1 MAAPDSGLDLGL
13 AGKRI
18 LVLGGGQGMGEST
31 SMLLAA
37 AGADVAVADLEAERA
52 ERVAHAID
60 AGATRARPVVVDVT
74 DDDALVAAIAH
85 TETELGPLDG
95 LVTIIGMAAWAPLV
109 DMSTET
115 WDLDHRRNL
124 RYFVLAAREVA
135 RSLIARDA
143 PGSIVCIASIDGIR
157 SAAGHASYG
166 AAKAGLVNLVKTMT
180 AEWSGHGIRVNAIAP
195 GAMITPRIPERS
207 PDEEREMMSTV
218 PMHRRGT
225 TDDIAK
231 AALFFLSDLSTYV
244 SGQALAVDG
253 GFTAVGPI
261 DYTANLP
268 LVDVSGPGGTIG
280 LQQR

>member
-1 MAAPDSGLDLGL
+1 MNTPVGAPDFGLD
-13 AGKRI
+13 GKRI

-37 AGADVAVADLEAERA
+37 AGARVAVADLEVERA
-52 ERVAHAID
+52 ERVATAVDGVPI
-60 AGATRARPVVVDVT
+60 VVDVT
-74 DDDALVAAIAH
+74 DDEALVGAIARA
-85 TETELGPLDG
+85 ETELGPLDG
-95 LVTIIGMAAWAPLV
+95 LVTIIGMAAWARLV
-109 DMSTET
+109 DMTTET

-124 RYFVLAAREVA
+124 RYFFLAAREVA
-135 RSLIARDA
+135 RSLIARGA
-143 PGSIVCIASIDGIR
+143 PGSIVCVASIDGIR

-207 PDEEREMMSTV
+207 AEEEAEMMSTV

-225 TDDIAK
+225 TDDIGK

-244 SGQALAVDG
+244 SGQTLAVDG

-280 LQQR
+280 VQ

>member
-1 MAAPDSGLDLGL
+1 MSTPAALDLGL
-13 AGKRI
+13 TAKRV

-31 SMLLAA
+31 SRLLAA
-37 AGADVAVADLEAERA
+37 AGAHVAVADLEAERA
-52 ERVAHAID
+52 ERVAAD
-60 AGATRARPVVVDVT
+60 VGGAPVVVDVT
-74 DDDALVAAIAH
+74 DDDALVAAIANV
-85 TETELGPLDG
+85 ERDFGPLDG

-109 DMSTET
+109 DMSTDT

-124 RYFVLAAREVA
+124 RYFFVAAREVA
-135 RSLIARDA
+135 RSLIARGA
-143 PGSIVCIASIDGIR
+143 PGSIVCVTSIDGIR

-180 AEWSGHGIRVNAIAP
+180 AEWAGHGIRVNAIAP

-207 PDEEREMMSTV
+207 ADEEREMMATV

-225 TDDIAK
+225 TDEIGK
-231 AALFFLSDLSTYV
+231 AALFFLSDLSSYV
-244 SGQALAVDG
+244 SGQTLAVDG

-268 LVDVSGPGGTIG
+268 LVDVSQPGGTIG
-280 LQQR
+280 VD

>member
-1 MAAPDSGLDLGL
+1 VAAPQFGLD
-13 AGKRI
+13 GKRV

-31 SMLLAA
+31 VMLLAG

-52 ERVAHAID
+52 ERVAAAAS
-60 AGATRARPVVVDVT
+60 AGGTRALPIVVDVT
-74 DDDALVAAIAH
+74 DDDALVAAIAR
-85 TETELGPLDG
+85 TEAELGPLDG
-95 LVTIIGMAAWAPLV
+95 LVTIIGMAAWAPLTE
-109 DMSTET
+109 MTTET

-124 RYFVLAAREVA
+124 RYFFLAAREVA
-135 RSLIARDA
+135 RSLIARRA
-143 PGSIVCIASIDGIR
+143 PGSIVCVASIDGIR

-180 AEWSGHGIRVNAIAP
+180 AEWSGHGIRVNAVAP

-207 PDEEREMMSTV
+207 PDEERATMATV

-225 TDDIAK
+225 TDDIGK

-244 SGQALAVDG
+244 SGQTLAVDG

-261 DYTANLP
+261 DYTAHLP
-268 LVDVSGPGGTIG
+268 MVDIARSGGTIG
-280 LQQR
+280 VD